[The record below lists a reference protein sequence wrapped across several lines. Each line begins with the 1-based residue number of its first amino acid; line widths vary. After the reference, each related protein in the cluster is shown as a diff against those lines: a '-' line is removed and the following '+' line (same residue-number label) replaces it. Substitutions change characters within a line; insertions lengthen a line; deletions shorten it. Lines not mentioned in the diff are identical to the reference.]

1 MKPASAYQAQPEQ
14 DQEAGAVR
22 QSLQVMFVQ
31 YLKAAVDARLLSGI
45 EDEWRLAEDLYAGID
60 PETKQS
66 FTELVAKNVK
76 PKDGKS
82 RITLN
87 ITSGKTRIAASQIVR
102 RVLPGDVRPWEIK
115 PTAVPEFDQQAM
127 GGQEQMLQL
136 ADGTPVEASKVAQ
149 AAKVMLKQ
157 QAERMS
163 DQIEDWLTDSDLYG
177 GKTAYAELRKMIK
190 DGARVGTGVIK
201 GPFAATKTE
210 RRWVKEGNVVHL
222 SKGQKMLPKW
232 RTIKVINCFPDPSCG
247 DDIHAGSFFI
257 ERDYLTPRQVR
268 DMVGQPGYE
277 DGDLAT
283 VLQQGPL
290 HWSQWDDRH
299 KDEREGQTRVWDRS
313 TFEAFY
319 LYADVEPAKLIAA
332 GFQVATLTVAPTGVD
347 GQAAEAM
354 LAEEMGKAMALTSIP
369 IVATMINGRV
379 VKVAINPDE
388 RGRFPYRFFRWE
400 ELEGRP
406 YGKGVPIQMASAQI
420 GLVAAVRAMFENG
433 GQSAG
438 PQVVYAEGVVNPVD
452 GINNLAR
459 NKHWTFT
466 PDETMDDVRKAF
478 GLFTIPS
485 VQEQLF
491 NIIKAC
497 QEWADQLANIPL
509 LMQGITSQASG
520 TLGEAEM
527 LEANA
532 ASPLLDIAKEYDEVV
547 GPMISDA
554 YEWGMAD
561 PEVPANAK
569 GDFQCRAI
577 GASSL
582 IHRDRRALAL
592 QNVVAPM
599 ANDPGFGLSKER
611 LGTEILRGLQV
622 SPETVQMT
630 DDEKKA
636 AAEQSAPV
644 DPRIEAA
651 NIKAQSDQAREQS
664 RRESEEL
671 ERQFKAEQAERQRI
685 VDQAIAEM
693 EVQIQVLESSNQ
705 ANLRIEEIRA
715 ALADTAMA
723 LKTKRDLFAAER
735 QFAVT
740 SGEGR
745 GL

>member
-1 MKPASAYQAQPEQ
+1 MKPATAFQDKDQQPT
-14 DQEAGAVR
+14 EASEVR
-22 QSLQVMFVQ
+22 QGLQTLFVG
-31 YLKAAVDARLLSGI
+31 YLKSAVDARLLSGI

-60 PETKQS
+60 PETGQS
-66 FTELVAKNVK
+66 FTELVAKKVK
-76 PKDGKS
+76 PKDGRS
-82 RITLN
+82 RIVLN
-87 ITSGKTRIAASQIVR
+87 ITSPKTRIAASQIVR
-102 RVLPGDVRPWEIK
+102 RVLPGDVRPWEIR
-115 PTAVPEFDQQAM
+115 PTPVPEFDEKAM
-127 GGQEQMLQL
+127 GGQEQMLTL
-136 ADGTPVEASKVAQ
+136 ADGSQAPASQVAA

-163 DQIEDWLTDSDLYG
+163 DQIEDWLTDADLYN

-201 GPFAATKTE
+201 APFAASKTE
-210 RRWVKEGNVVHL
+210 RRWVKQGNAVQIV
-222 SKGQKMLPKW
+222 KGQKLCPKV
-232 RTIKVINCFPDPSCG
+232 RAIKIINCFPDPSCG
-247 DDIHAGSFFI
+247 EDIHAGSFFI
-257 ERDYLTPRQVR
+257 ERDYLTPRQIR
-268 DMVGQPGYE
+268 NMVGQPGYE
-277 DGDLAT
+277 DAELAT
-283 VLQQGPL
+283 VLQQGPQS
-290 HWSQWDDRH
+290 WSQWDDRH

-313 TFEAFY
+313 TYETFY
-319 LYADVEPAKLIAA
+319 LYADVDPRQLIAA
-332 GFQVATLTVAPTGVD
+332 GFQVATLTVAPAGMD
-347 GQAAEAM
+347 DQAANAM
-354 LAEEMGKAMALTSIP
+354 LTEELGKAMALTSIP

-388 RGRFPYRFFRWE
+388 QGRFPYRFFRWE
-400 ELEGRP
+400 EEEGRP
-406 YGKGVPIQMASAQI
+406 YGKGVPIQMAAAQV
-420 GLVAAVRAMFENG
+420 GLIAAVRAMFENG

-438 PQVVYAEGVVNPVD
+438 PQIVYAEGMVQPVD
-452 GINNLAR
+452 GIHNMAR

-466 PDETMDDVRKAF
+466 PDETIDDVRKAF
-478 GLFTIPS
+478 GLFTVPS

-547 GPMISDA
+547 EPMISAFYDWA
-554 YEWGMAD
+554 MAD
-561 PEVPANAK
+561 PEVPNEAK

-592 QNVVAPM
+592 QQVVAPM
-599 ANDPGFGLSKER
+599 ANDPGFGISKER
-611 LGTEILRGLQV
+611 LGTEILRGMQV
-622 SPETVQMT
+622 SPESVQLT
-630 DDEKKA
+630 EDEKKA
-636 AAEQSAPV
+636 AAEQPPPV

-651 NIKAQSDQAREQS
+651 QIKAQADQAREQS

-671 ERQFKAEQAERQRI
+671 ERQFKADQAERQRI
-685 VDQAIAEM
+685 VDEAIASM
-693 EVQIQVLESSNQ
+693 QVQIQVLETANASNI
-705 ANLRIEEIRA
+705 RIEEIRA
-715 ALADTAMA
+715 ALADTAMT

-735 QFAVT
+735 QFAAT
-740 SGEGR
+740 TGEGR

>member
-1 MKPASAYQAQPEQ
+1 
-14 DQEAGAVR
+14 
-22 QSLQVMFVQ
+22 
-31 YLKAAVDARLLSGI
+31 
-45 EDEWRLAEDLYAGID
+45 
-60 PETKQS
+60 
-66 FTELVAKNVK
+66 
-76 PKDGKS
+76 
-82 RITLN
+82 
-87 ITSGKTRIAASQIVR
+87 
-102 RVLPGDVRPWEIK
+102 
-115 PTAVPEFDQQAM
+115 
-127 GGQEQMLQL
+127 
-136 ADGTPVEASKVAQ
+136 
-149 AAKVMLKQ
+149 
-157 QAERMS
+157 
-163 DQIEDWLTDSDLYG
+163 
-177 GKTAYAELRKMIK
+177 
-190 DGARVGTGVIK
+190 
-201 GPFAATKTE
+201 
-210 RRWVKEGNVVHL
+210 
-222 SKGQKMLPKW
+222 
-232 RTIKVINCFPDPSCG
+232 
-247 DDIHAGSFFI
+247 
-257 ERDYLTPRQVR
+257 
-268 DMVGQPGYE
+268 
-277 DGDLAT
+277 
-283 VLQQGPL
+283 
-290 HWSQWDDRH
+290 
-299 KDEREGQTRVWDRS
+299 
-313 TFEAFY
+313 
-319 LYADVEPAKLIAA
+319 
-332 GFQVATLTVAPTGVD
+332 
-347 GQAAEAM
+347 M

-400 ELEGRP
+400 EMEGRP

-438 PQVVYAEGVVNPVD
+438 PQVVYAEGVVTPVD

-636 AAEQSAPV
+636 AAEQPAPV